1 MKKKGII
8 LGICWL
14 CWVGLIVFLQSGC
27 ETEEITDP
35 FQEEYIIEVPD
46 HFPDPGFYLPEDNP
60 MTVGKVELG
69 KMLFFDPVL
78 SRDSSI
84 SCASCHLPEHSFSAP
99 KRSSFGA
106 EGTAG
111 RRQSPALIN
120 VLYGQSFFWHGSVS
134 SLERQILSPL
144 ESEIEMDNTMEEV
157 ISRLAADPDYM
168 DMFEKVFGEGPTPNH
183 ITDAIA
189 SFERTLI
196 SADSPFDRYQAGDE
210 TALNESQL
218 RGMELF
224 FGEKAECFHCHGG
237 FNFTFEEFHN
247 NGLYEQYDDLGRWE
261 VTGKESDKGKF
272 KVPTLRNI
280 EYTFPYM
287 HDGSMNSLEEVV
299 DHYASGGANHP
310 QKSGL
315 IRRFILSEQEK
326 EDLVNFLK
334 ALSDPS
340 FLENPAFQPV
350 E

>member
-1 MKKKGII
+1 MPETKTEITSFKHIQFLVDQFYGKIKTDDLLGDIFNGII
-8 LGICWL
+8 QDEWPSHLDKMYRFWETVLLDKHTYKGSP
-14 CWVGLIVFLQSGC
+14 FLPHAQ
-27 ETEEITDP
+27 
-35 FQEEYIIEVPD
+35 
-46 HFPDPGFYLPEDNP
+46 LP
-60 MTVGKVELG
+60 VE
-69 KMLFFDPVL
+69 KK
-78 SRDSSI
+78 
-84 SCASCHLPEHSFSAP
+84 H
-99 KRSSFGA
+99 
-106 EGTAG
+106 
-111 RRQSPALIN
+111 
-120 VLYGQSFFWHGSVS
+120 
-134 SLERQILSPL
+134 
-144 ESEIEMDNTMEEV
+144 
-157 ISRLAADPDYM
+157 
-168 DMFEKVFGEGPTPNH
+168 
-183 ITDAIA
+183 
-189 SFERTLI
+189 FERWLSLFT
-196 SADSPFDRYQAGDE
+196 E
-210 TALNESQL
+210 TVDDY
-218 RGMELF
+218 F